1 MLYYQDTLY
10 EVLERTGF
18 LTNIEEYNKKSPIS
32 KGKQTLLKELNILN
46 FERLRQEDEMKRTY
60 IKPDDKKTIKRLED
74 FVKNFHEAFVEVDF
88 ISVFESYQEV
98 VCQKED
104 TIENLT
110 NQLATLGVLDTEKLE
125 YLKSNGTEQTKEV

>member
-110 NQLATLGVLDTEKLE
+110 NQLASLGVLDTEKLE